1 MVMLVEFSVENFRSF
16 KEEAVLSMEASAD
29 KTHPDN
35 MVTIGKDRIIK
46 TAAIFGANASGKSN
60 IFMAL
65 TAGIMIVRNSLML
78 PPNAPISGIN
88 PFKFDKEM
96 AGKPTSFKFVFYA
109 GGKKYIYGF
118 SATREK
124 IIEEYLYVYN
134 SAKAS
139 TIFER
144 EETNKYKI
152 TSPALKK
159 VMQPLQDRTASNKLF
174 LATTAMFNIP
184 ETQVPYLWF
193 TNSINTYSN
202 DAGILQNQTISSFE
216 NDEDSSLKTF
226 TNTLLREADINID
239 DFDFTTS
246 EISTEELLQK
256 VPEPL
261 KNVVLSVPTNINKE
275 YKITTKH
282 CFIDDPDDYL
292 MSLDDES
299 FGTRKLFFLS
309 PLLKKVFETGETVC
323 IDEFDTSLHPMIVI
337 YLVGLFNNPD
347 VNKANAQLIISSHTM
362 DLLSLKVLRR
372 DQIYFVDKR
381 RSTGVSELYS
391 LDEFSPRIGE
401 DIRKAY
407 LLGRY
412 GSVPTLIERGDN

>member
-1 MVMLVEFSVENFRSF
+1 MLVQFSVENFRSF
-16 KEEAVLSMEASAD
+16 KEEAVLSMEASVD

-35 MVTIGKDRIIK
+35 VVTIGKDRIIK

-65 TAGIMIVRNSLML
+65 TAGIMIVRNSLLL
-78 PPNAPISGIN
+78 PPNAPIGGII
-88 PFKFDKEM
+88 PFRFDKEM
-96 AGKPTSFKFVFYA
+96 IGKPTSFKFVFYT

-118 SATREK
+118 SATRER

-134 SAKAS
+134 TSKPS

-144 EETNKYKI
+144 ERTNKYKF
-152 TSPALKK
+152 TSPTLKTA
-159 VMQPLQDRTASNKLF
+159 MQPLQDRTATNKLF

-184 ETQVPYLWF
+184 ETQVPFLWF

-216 NDEDSSLKTF
+216 NDEDFSLKTF
-226 TNTLLREADINID
+226 TNRLLREADLNID
-239 DFDFTTS
+239 DFDFSTI

-256 VPEPL
+256 VPGPL
-261 KNVVLSVPTNINKE
+261 KNVVLSVPTNNISKE

-282 CFIDDPDDYL
+282 SFIGDPDVYQ

-309 PLLKKVFETGETVC
+309 PLLKKVFDTGETVC

-337 YLVGLFNNPD
+337 YLVGLFNNPA

-362 DLLSLKVLRR
+362 DLLSLKILRR

-381 RSTGVSELYS
+381 RSTGASELYS

-412 GSVPTLIERGDN
+412 GSVPTLIESGDN

>member
-1 MVMLVEFSVENFRSF
+1 MLVEFSVENFRSF
-16 KEEAVLSMEASAD
+16 KEEAVLSMEASVD

-35 MVTIGKDRIIK
+35 VVTIGKDRIIK

-65 TAGIMIVRNSLML
+65 TAGIMIVRSSLML
-78 PPNAPISGIN
+78 PPNAPIGGII
-88 PFKFDKEM
+88 PFRFDKEM
-96 AGKPTSFKFVFYA
+96 IGKPTSFKFVFYT
-109 GGKKYIYGF
+109 GGTKYIYGF

-134 SAKAS
+134 TAKPS

-144 EETNKYKI
+144 EDTNKYKF
-152 TSPALKK
+152 TSPILKK
-159 VMQPLQDRTASNKLF
+159 IMQPLQDRTAANKLF
-174 LATTAMFNIP
+174 LATTAMFNIA
-184 ETQVPYLWF
+184 ETQVPFLWF

-226 TNTLLREADINID
+226 TNRLLREADINID
-239 DFDFTTS
+239 DFDFTAS

-256 VPEPL
+256 VPGPL
-261 KNVVLSVPTNINKE
+261 KNVVLSVPTNVNKE

-282 CFIDDPDDYL
+282 CFVDNPDDYL

-299 FGTRKLFFLS
+299 YGTRKIFFLS
-309 PLLKKVFETGETVC
+309 PLLKKVFDTGETIC

-347 VNKANAQLIISSHTM
+347 VNRANAQLIISSHTM

-372 DQIYFVDKR
+372 DQIYFVDKK
-381 RSTGVSELYS
+381 RSTGASELYS
-391 LDEFSPRIGE
+391 LDEFSPRTGE

-412 GSVPTLIERGDN
+412 GSVPTLIESGDS

>member
-1 MVMLVEFSVENFRSF
+1 MLVEFSVENFRSF

-29 KTHPDN
+29 KNHPYN
-35 MVTIGKDRIIK
+35 VVTIGKDRIIK

-65 TAGIMIVRNSLML
+65 TAGIMIVRSSLML
-78 PPNAPISGIN
+78 PPNAPIGGIN
-88 PFKFDKEM
+88 PFRFDKEM
-96 AGKPTSFKFVFYA
+96 IGKPTSFKFVFYT
-109 GGKKYIYGF
+109 GGTKYIYGF

-134 SAKAS
+134 TAKPS

-144 EETNKYKI
+144 EDTNKYKF
-152 TSPALKK
+152 TSPILKK
-159 VMQPLQDRTASNKLF
+159 IMQPLQDRTAANKLF
-174 LATTAMFNIP
+174 LATTAMFNIA
-184 ETQVPYLWF
+184 ETQVPFLWF

-226 TNTLLREADINID
+226 TNRLLREADINID

-256 VPEPL
+256 VPGPL
-261 KNVVLSVPTNINKE
+261 KNVVLSVPANINKE

-282 CFIDDPDDYL
+282 SFVGDPDDYL

-299 FGTRKLFFLS
+299 YGTRKLFFLS
-309 PLLKKVFETGETVC
+309 PLLKKVFDTGETIC

-347 VNKANAQLIISSHTM
+347 VNKANAQLIVSSHTM

-391 LDEFSPRIGE
+391 LDEFSPRTGE

-412 GSVPTLIERGDN
+412 GSVPTLIESGDS

>member
-1 MVMLVEFSVENFRSF
+1 MLVEFSVENFRSF
-16 KEEAVLSMEASAD
+16 KEETVLSMEASAD
-29 KTHPDN
+29 KNHPDN
-35 MVTIGKDRIIK
+35 VVAIGKDRIIK

-65 TAGIMIVRNSLML
+65 TAGIMIVRSSLML
-78 PPNAPISGIN
+78 PPNAPIGGII
-88 PFKFDKEM
+88 PFRFDKDM
-96 AGKPTSFKFVFYA
+96 IGKPTSFKFVFYT
-109 GGKKYIYGF
+109 GGTKYIYGF

-134 SAKAS
+134 TAKPS

-144 EETNKYKI
+144 EDTNKYKF
-152 TSPALKK
+152 TSPILKK
-159 VMQPLQDRTASNKLF
+159 IMQPLQDRTAANKLF
-174 LATTAMFNIP
+174 LATTAMFNIA
-184 ETQVPYLWF
+184 ETQVPFLWF

-226 TNTLLREADINID
+226 TNRLLREADINID

-256 VPEPL
+256 VPGPL
-261 KNVVLSVPTNINKE
+261 KNVVLSVPANINKE

-282 CFIDDPDDYL
+282 SFVGDPDDYL

-299 FGTRKLFFLS
+299 YGTRKLFFLS
-309 PLLKKVFETGETVC
+309 PLLKKVFDTGETIC

-347 VNKANAQLIISSHTM
+347 VNKANAQLIVSSHTM

-391 LDEFSPRIGE
+391 LDEFSPRTGE

-412 GSVPTLIERGDN
+412 GSVPTLIESGDS

>member
-1 MVMLVEFSVENFRSF
+1 MLVEFSVENFRSF
-16 KEEAVLSMEASAD
+16 KEEAVLSMEASVD

-35 MVTIGKDRIIK
+35 VVTIGKDRIIK
-46 TAAIFGANASGKSN
+46 TAAVFGANASGKSN

-65 TAGIMIVRNSLML
+65 TAGIMIVRSSLML
-78 PPNAPISGIN
+78 PPNAPIGGII
-88 PFKFDKEM
+88 PFRFDKEM
-96 AGKPTSFKFVFYA
+96 IGKPTSFKFVFYT
-109 GGKKYIYGF
+109 GGTKYIYGF

-134 SAKAS
+134 TAKPS

-144 EETNKYKI
+144 EDTNKYKF
-152 TSPALKK
+152 TSPILKK
-159 VMQPLQDRTASNKLF
+159 IMQPLQDRTAANKLF
-174 LATTAMFNIP
+174 LATTAMFNIA
-184 ETQVPYLWF
+184 ETQVPFLWF

-226 TNTLLREADINID
+226 TNRLLREADINID
-239 DFDFTTS
+239 DFDFTAS

-256 VPEPL
+256 VPGPL
-261 KNVVLSVPTNINKE
+261 KNVVLSVPTNVNKE

-282 CFIDDPDDYL
+282 CFVDNPDDYL

-299 FGTRKLFFLS
+299 YGTRKIFFLS
-309 PLLKKVFETGETVC
+309 PLLKKVFDTGETIC

-347 VNKANAQLIISSHTM
+347 VNWANAQLIISSHTM

-372 DQIYFVDKR
+372 DQIYFVDKK
-381 RSTGVSELYS
+381 RSTGASELYS
-391 LDEFSPRIGE
+391 LDEFSPRTGE

-412 GSVPTLIERGDN
+412 GSVPTLIESGDS

>member
-1 MVMLVEFSVENFRSF
+1 MLVQFSVENFRSI

-35 MVTIGKDRIIK
+35 VVAFGKDRIIK
-46 TAAIFGANASGKSN
+46 TVAIFGANASGKSN

-65 TAGIMIVRNSLML
+65 TAGILIVRHSLML
-78 PPNAPISGIN
+78 PPNAPIGGIN
-88 PFKFDKEM
+88 PFRFDKEM
-96 AGKPTSFKFVFYA
+96 IGKPTAFKFVFYTS
-109 GGKKYIYGF
+109 GTKYIYGF

-124 IIEEYLYVYN
+124 IIDEYLYVYN

-144 EETNKYKI
+144 EDTNKYKF
-152 TSPALKK
+152 TSPTLKK
-159 VMQPLQDRTASNKLF
+159 VMQPLQDRTAPNKLF

-216 NDEDSSLKTF
+216 NDEDSSLKSF
-226 TNTLLREADINID
+226 TNRLLREADINID
-239 DFDFTTS
+239 DFDFTAS

-261 KNVVLSVPTNINKE
+261 KNVVLSVPINMNKE

-282 CFIDDPDDYL
+282 CFIDSPDDYQ

-309 PLLKKVFETGETVC
+309 PLLKKVFETGETIC

-347 VNKANAQLIISSHTM
+347 VNKANAQLIVSSHTM

-381 RSTGVSELYS
+381 RSTGASELYS

-412 GSVPTLIERGDN
+412 GSVPTLIESGDN

>member
-1 MVMLVEFSVENFRSF
+1 MLVEFSVENFRSF

-35 MVTIGKDRIIK
+35 VVTIGKDRIIK
-46 TAAIFGANASGKSN
+46 TAAVFGANASGKSN

-78 PPNAPISGIN
+78 PPNAPIGGIN
-88 PFKFDKEM
+88 PFRFDKEM
-96 AGKPTSFKFVFYA
+96 TGKPTSFKFVFYTD
-109 GGKKYIYGF
+109 GKKYIYGF

-144 EETNKYKI
+144 EQTNKYKI
-152 TSPALKK
+152 TSPSLKK
-159 VMQPLQDRTASNKLF
+159 VMQPLQERTASNKLF

-216 NDEDSSLKTF
+216 NDEDSSLKSF
-226 TNTLLREADINID
+226 TNRLLREADINID

-261 KNVVLSVPTNINKE
+261 KNVVLSVPININKE

-282 CFIDDPDDYL
+282 SFVGDTDDYL
-292 MSLDDES
+292 IPLDDES

-309 PLLKKVFETGETVC
+309 PLLKKVFETGETIC

-347 VNKANAQLIISSHTM
+347 VNQANAQLIISSHTM

-412 GSVPTLIERGDN
+412 GSVPTLIESGDN

>member
-1 MVMLVEFSVENFRSF
+1 MLVEFSVENFRSF
-16 KEEAVLSMEASAD
+16 KEEAVLSMEASVD

-35 MVTIGKDRIIK
+35 VVTIGKDRIIK

-65 TAGIMIVRNSLML
+65 TAGIMIVRSSLML
-78 PPNAPISGIN
+78 PPNAPIGGII
-88 PFKFDKEM
+88 PFRFDKEM
-96 AGKPTSFKFVFYA
+96 IGKPTSFKFVFYT
-109 GGKKYIYGF
+109 GGTKYIYGF

-134 SAKAS
+134 TAKPS

-144 EETNKYKI
+144 EDTNKYKF
-152 TSPALKK
+152 TSPILKK
-159 VMQPLQDRTASNKLF
+159 IMQPLQDRTAANKLF
-174 LATTAMFNIP
+174 LATTAMFNIA
-184 ETQVPYLWF
+184 ETQVPFLWI

-226 TNTLLREADINID
+226 TNRLLREADINID
-239 DFDFTTS
+239 DFDFTAS

-256 VPEPL
+256 VPGPL
-261 KNVVLSVPTNINKE
+261 KNVVLSVPTNVNKE

-282 CFIDDPDDYL
+282 CFVDNPDDYL

-299 FGTRKLFFLS
+299 YGTRKIFFLS
-309 PLLKKVFETGETVC
+309 PLLKKVFDTGETIC

-347 VNKANAQLIISSHTM
+347 VNRANAQLIISSHTM

-372 DQIYFVDKR
+372 DQIYFVDKK
-381 RSTGVSELYS
+381 RSTGASELYS
-391 LDEFSPRIGE
+391 LDEFSPRTGE

-412 GSVPTLIERGDN
+412 GSVPTLIESGDS

>member
-1 MVMLVEFSVENFRSF
+1 MLVQFSVENFRSF

-29 KTHPDN
+29 KNHPDN
-35 MVTIGKDRIIK
+35 VVTIGKDRIIK
-46 TAAIFGANASGKSN
+46 TATIFGANASGKSN

-65 TAGIMIVRNSLML
+65 TAGIMIVRSSLML
-78 PPNAPISGIN
+78 PPNAPIVGIN
-88 PFKFDKEM
+88 PFRFDKDM
-96 AGKPTSFKFVFYA
+96 IGKPTSFKFVFYK
-109 GGKKYIYGF
+109 GGTKYIYGF

-134 SAKAS
+134 TAKPS

-144 EETNKYKI
+144 EDTYKYKF
-152 TSPALKK
+152 TSPTLKK
-159 VMQPLQDRTASNKLF
+159 IMQPLQDRTAANKLF
-174 LATTAMFNIP
+174 LATTAMFNIA
-184 ETQVPYLWF
+184 ETQVPFLWF

-226 TNTLLREADINID
+226 TNRLLREADINID
-239 DFDFTTS
+239 DFDFTAS

-256 VPEPL
+256 VPGPL
-261 KNVVLSVPTNINKE
+261 KNVVLSVPTNVNKE

-292 MSLDDES
+292 MPLDDES
-299 FGTRKLFFLS
+299 YGTRKLFFLS
-309 PLLKKVFETGETVC
+309 PLLKKVFDTGETIC

-381 RSTGVSELYS
+381 RSTGASELYS
-391 LDEFSPRIGE
+391 LDEFSPRTGE

-412 GSVPTLIERGDN
+412 GSVPTLIESGDS

>member
-1 MVMLVEFSVENFRSF
+1 MLVEFSVENFRSF

-65 TAGIMIVRNSLML
+65 TAGIMIVRSSLML
-78 PPNAPISGIN
+78 PPNAPIGGII
-88 PFKFDKEM
+88 PFRFDKEM
-96 AGKPTSFKFVFYA
+96 IGKPTSFKFVFYT
-109 GGKKYIYGF
+109 GGTKYIYGF

-134 SAKAS
+134 TAKPS

-144 EETNKYKI
+144 EDTNKYKF
-152 TSPALKK
+152 TSPILKK
-159 VMQPLQDRTASNKLF
+159 IMQPLQDRTAANKLF
-174 LATTAMFNIP
+174 LATTAMFNIA
-184 ETQVPYLWF
+184 ETQVPFLWF

-216 NDEDSSLKTF
+216 NDEDSSLKNF
-226 TNTLLREADINID
+226 TNRLLREADINID
-239 DFDFTTS
+239 DFDFTAS

-256 VPEPL
+256 VPGPL
-261 KNVVLSVPTNINKE
+261 KNVVLSVPTNVNKE

-282 CFIDDPDDYL
+282 CFVDNPDDYL

-299 FGTRKLFFLS
+299 YGTRKIFFLS
-309 PLLKKVFETGETVC
+309 PLLKKVFDTGETIC

-347 VNKANAQLIISSHTM
+347 VNRANAQLIVSSHTM

-372 DQIYFVDKR
+372 DQIYFVDKK
-381 RSTGVSELYS
+381 RSTGASELYS
-391 LDEFSPRIGE
+391 LDEFSPRTGE

-412 GSVPTLIERGDN
+412 GSVPTLIESGDS

>member
-1 MVMLVEFSVENFRSF
+1 MLIQFCVENFRSF
-16 KEEAVLSMEASAD
+16 KEEAVLSMEASSD

-35 MVTIGKDRIIK
+35 VVTIGKDRIIK
-46 TAAIFGANASGKSN
+46 TASIFGANASGKSN
-60 IFMAL
+60 VFMAL

-78 PPNAPISGIN
+78 PPNAPISGII
-88 PFKFDKEM
+88 PFRFDKEM
-96 AGKPTSFKFVFYA
+96 LEKPTAFKFVFCT

-118 SATREK
+118 SATRK
-124 IIEEYLYVYN
+124 RIIEEYLYVYKT
-134 SAKAS
+134 SKAS

-144 EETNKYKI
+144 EETNKYKF
-152 TSPALKK
+152 TSPTLKK
-159 VMQPLQDRTASNKLF
+159 AMQPLQDRTAENKLF

-184 ETQVPYLWF
+184 ETQAPYLWF
-193 TNSINTYSN
+193 SNSINTYSN

-216 NDEDSSLKTF
+216 NDTDSSLKSF
-226 TNTLLREADINID
+226 TSRLLREADINID
-239 DFDFTTS
+239 DFDFS
-246 EISTEELLQK
+246 ANEISTEELLQR
-256 VPEPL
+256 VPVPI
-261 KNVVLSVPTNINKE
+261 KNMVLSVPTNNIHKE
-275 YKITTKH
+275 YKISTKH
-282 CFIDDPDDYL
+282 SFISDPDEHL
-292 MSLDDES
+292 MPLDDES

-309 PLLKKVFETGETVC
+309 PLLKKAFDTGETIC

-337 YLVGLFNNPD
+337 YLVGLFNNTA

-362 DLLSLKVLRR
+362 DLLSLRVMRR

-381 RSTGVSELYS
+381 QSTGVSELYS

-412 GSVPTLIERGDN
+412 GSVPTIIECGDN